1 MVPLV
6 AIELQF
12 GNKRIKSQKK
22 KKTKFDD
29 QNEKKKKKTIPC
41 EIP

>member
-22 KKTKFDD
+22 KTKFDD
-29 QNEKKKKKTIPC
+29 QNEKKKKTIPC

>member
-22 KKTKFDD
+22 KKQNLMTKM
-29 QNEKKKKKTIPC
+29 KKKKKTIPC